1 MVYLN
6 YLIIFL
12 VFCLTP
18 AAMIY
23 LCKRVSWLGKIGPV
37 LILYLIGII
46 IGNLGIMTEELKVMQ
61 TIFTNAM
68 IPLAIPLMLFS
79 SSFKNQNTR
88 DAVLAL
94 VTGVIAIVIAVAF
107 GYILF
112 GKHIEEGAKVG
123 AMLSGVYTGGTVNLA
138 AIHKMLG
145 VSEETFI
152 LTNSYDMLVSFL
164 YLTFLMTVGIKLFR
178 RFLPVKTGGQVAEVS
193 AELEASATAGDFKNA
208 LTKKGLK
215 DGAIA
220 LGVTLLICA
229 ISGGL
234 AILAKNFAAGRTM
247 LAPDDVFMVVFIL
260 LITTGG
266 IIASFIKPVNKLSTS
281 YDIGLYCIYIFSIA
295 VASMA
300 DLSNLKLL
308 ESLNLLGYVFFA
320 VFASLFIQTLLA
332 KLFKIDSDTMVI
344 CSVAFINSPPFVPM
358 IVSAMKNRQ
367 VLAIGL
373 SLGIIGYAIGN
384 YLGII
389 IYQLLLLL

>member
-1 MVYLN
+1 MAFLN
-6 YLIIFL
+6 YVVIFL
-12 VFCLTP
+12 IFCLTP
-18 AAMIY
+18 ALMIY

-37 LILYLIGII
+37 LILYLIGIVV
-46 IGNLGIMTEELKVMQ
+46 GNLGIMTEELKVMQ
-61 TIFTNAM
+61 NIFTSAM
-68 IPLAIPLMLFS
+68 IPLAIPLMLFG
-79 SSFKNQNTR
+79 SSFKKNNSR
-88 DAVLAL
+88 DAILAL
-94 VTGVIAIVIAVAF
+94 LTGVTAVVIAVTLGF
-107 GYILF
+107 LIF
-112 GKHIEEGAKVG
+112 GKHIDEGAKVG

-145 VSEETFI
+145 VNEETFI

-164 YLTFLMTVGIKLFR
+164 YLTFLMTIGIKLFR
-178 RFLPVKTGGQVAEVS
+178 KFLPVKTGGQAVEVS
-193 AELEASATAGDFKNA
+193 AELEASATAGDFKNV

-229 ISGGL
+229 ISGGI
-234 AILAKNFAAGRTM
+234 AILVKNIAADKLM
-247 LAPDDVFMVVFIL
+247 LAPDDIFMVVFIL

-266 IIASFIKPVNKLSTS
+266 ILASFIKPINKLSTS
-281 YDIGLYCIYIFSIA
+281 YDIGLYWIYIFSIA

-308 ESLNLLGYVFFA
+308 ESLNLLGYFFFA
-320 VFASLFIQTLLA
+320 VFASLFIQVLLA
-332 KLFKIDSDTMVI
+332 KIFKIDSDTVVI
-344 CSVAFINSPPFVPM
+344 TSVAFINSPPFVPM

-384 YLGII
+384 YLGVL